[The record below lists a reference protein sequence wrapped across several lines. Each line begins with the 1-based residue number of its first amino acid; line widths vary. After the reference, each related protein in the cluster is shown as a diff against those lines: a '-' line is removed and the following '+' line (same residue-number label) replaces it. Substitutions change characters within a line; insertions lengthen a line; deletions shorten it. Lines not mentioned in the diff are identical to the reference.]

1 MSDESQG
8 REHETSKADAAPE
21 VDPVA
26 NPMPASEPD
35 PVEVLM
41 AEIVEMKDQRL
52 RMAAEMENLRRRTA
66 REIRDAKVYAVSGF
80 ARDMLQ
86 VSDNLQRALA
96 AVPEQADTAADNGL
110 KTLIEGVELTER
122 AMVSAL
128 ERHGVRKL
136 EPMGQKFDPN
146 FHQAMFEVP
155 NPGVVNNTVVDV
167 VQPGYVIGDRML
179 RPAMVG
185 VAKGGPKE
193 AAPEPGAQIPQD
205 EKDA

>member
-8 REHETSKADAAPE
+8 RDNTKPQADAAQKEGETVTPMQADD
-21 VDPVA
+21 DP
-26 NPMPASEPD
+26 
-35 PVEVLM
+35 M
-41 AEIVEMKDQRL
+41 AALAADIEQLKDQRL
-52 RMAAEMENLRRRTA
+52 RMAADMENLRRRTA
-66 REIRDAKVYAVSGF
+66 REISDAKSYAISGF

-96 AVPEQADTAADNGL
+96 AVPEQADDATDNGL

-122 AMVSAL
+122 AMATAL

-146 FHQAMFEVP
+146 FHQAMYEVP
-155 NPGVVNNTVVDV
+155 NANVPNNTVVDV

-185 VAKGGPKE
+185 VAKGGPKDI
-193 AAPEPGAQIPQD
+193 AVTPEPGPSPQA